1 MKLSNNTIAETLV
14 KEMGRA
20 VHNDGS
26 WDRGLEVIEDYLST
40 QGLNIDTMRL
50 RDGSGISH
58 VTNVPANELSKL
70 LYTVQQEDWFPVY
83 LNSLPIAG
91 ASNRLEGGT
100 LRNRMKGTLAEG
112 NVKAKTGTITGVTAL
127 SGYVTTK
134 DGKDLVFSI
143 ILNNFMGGNLRDIED
158 KIAVTLSEYEVNQ
171 D

>member
-1 MKLSNNTIAETLV
+1 
-14 KEMGRA
+14 
-20 VHNDGS
+20 
-26 WDRGLEVIEDYLST
+26 
-40 QGLNIDTMRL
+40 MRI

-58 VTNVPANELSKL
+58 VTNIPANELSKL
-70 LYTVQQEDWFPVY
+70 LYSVQQEEWYPVY
-83 LNSLPIAG
+83 LNALPVAG

-112 NVKAKTGTITGVTAL
+112 NVKAKTGTITGATSL

-143 ILNNFMGGNLRDIED
+143 ILNNFMASNLRDIED
-158 KIAVTLSEYEVNQ
+158 KIAVALAEYDTSKEH